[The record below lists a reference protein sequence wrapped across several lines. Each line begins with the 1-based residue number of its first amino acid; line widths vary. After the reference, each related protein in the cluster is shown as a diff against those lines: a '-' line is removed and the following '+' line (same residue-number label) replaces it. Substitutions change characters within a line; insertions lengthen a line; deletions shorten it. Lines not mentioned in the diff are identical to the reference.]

1 MEVKIV
7 IRKHGVKRSGVSM
20 IDALIAIVIVF
31 VIISVLGVITFAYS
45 STVDSAGVSMK
56 FNEFCDN
63 VDSVILE
70 HTLDPSLPDL
80 GNLLSAGG
88 VVISENGHSIHAD
101 ITQIPDELTIGRR
114 HVPVRIHM
122 IQQP

>member
-1 MEVKIV
+1 MIK
-7 IRKHGVKRSGVSM
+7 KCGVKRSGFLLT
-20 IDALIAIVIVF
+20 DALIAIIIVF
-31 VIISVLGVITFAYS
+31 MIISVLGVIIFAHS
-45 STVDSAGVSMK
+45 STVHSASISK
-56 FNEFCDN
+56 QFNKFCDD

-88 VVISENGHSIHAD
+88 VVISENGRSIYAD
-101 ITQIPDELTIGRR
+101 IMQIPDELTIGRR

-122 IQQP
+122 IQLP